1 MTAQF
6 SVVDRSDKTA
16 GNQWKA
22 AGTARSAPM
31 TPLAKGGNRY
41 SKMSADGTYWY
52 FYEDGC
58 WGIKHLPTDAWLHDA
73 DHPLGW
79 GWATLPDARR
89 FTAAHTVECGTV
101 PK

>member
-16 GNQWKA
+16 VNLWKA
-22 AGTARSAPM
+22 ADPARSAPM

-41 SKMSADGTYWY
+41 VRTSADGVYQY
-52 FYEDGC
+52 LYEDGC
-58 WGIKHLPTDAWLHDA
+58 WTIKHLPTGVWLDNT
-73 DHPLGW
+73 DHPQIW

-89 FTAAHTVECGTV
+89 FTAAHAVRCGTV
-101 PK
+101 PE